1 MHYRGCGSERR
12 APAAAS
18 RVGARRDCVDA
29 LKGPTIINFVLPNCR
44 HRKHS
49 QHPLV
54 SWSCVTDA
62 MQFAPRDPAA
72 SASHGSAKVSCTMY
86 LRPPTGQ
93 ISLEEFEQFS
103 LSRRRLLKAIDA
115 GRTRG
120 MKGAEFEQMIR
131 KESDDI
137 MPIKMGATYEEDM
150 RRDSISH
157 HALRLAYC
165 KKEEDRRWF
174 IQQELAL
181 FKVRF
186 GELSGSGTEAVTRFL
201 SDHQVPVK
209 CCSKEKFN
217 EIKADIHQ
225 LSRSFVSSA
234 ANPDPTRDFD
244 VDGPGAHTKVYEVP
258 FEDVI
263 DLVTK
268 RKVLL
273 QRGSAFVFLN
283 DLVSIVITHYRSKL
297 SKALADAAAN
307 FGTIMEDEGERLAP
321 LISNIAH
328 MYDGINYGKGGAH
341 GRITL
346 DQLGALSKKS
356 FPLCMK
362 YLHTKLHSSHH
373 LGHTARMQ
381 YGLFLK
387 GIGVTLEDALV
398 YWKTELTHNKAG
410 QNITDKF
417 DKEYAYNIRHN
428 YGQEGKRADYT
439 PYSCG
444 KVISD
449 HACPYAATEESELV
463 RMLEVLF
470 LLRRA
475 PSVAPVAFSPPTFAA
490 VFTPIVPRAST

>member
-1 MHYRGCGSERR
+1 MY
-12 APAAAS
+12 
-18 RVGARRDCVDA
+18 
-29 LKGPTIINFVLPNCR
+29 
-44 HRKHS
+44 S
-49 QHPLV
+49 Q
-54 SWSCVTDA
+54 
-62 MQFAPRDPAA
+62 
-72 SASHGSAKVSCTMY
+72 
-86 LRPPTGQ
+86 PPTGQ

-115 GRTRG
+115 ARTRG
-120 MKGAEFEQMIR
+120 LKGAEFDQMIR

-137 MPIKMGATYEEDM
+137 MPIKMGPTYEEDM

-157 HALRLAYC
+157 HSLRLAYC
-165 KKEEDRRWF
+165 KKEDDRRWF

-181 FKVRF
+181 FRVRF
-186 GELSGSGTEAVTRFL
+186 NELSSSGSDAVTRFL
-201 SDHQVPVK
+201 DYAQIPVK
-209 CCSKEKFN
+209 CCSMDKFL
-217 EIKADIHQ
+217 EIKDDIHQ
-225 LSRSFVSSA
+225 LSRSLVSSA
-234 ANPDPTRDFD
+234 ANPDSSKDFD
-244 VDGPGAHTKVYEVP
+244 VEKPGAHTKLYEVP

-273 QRGSAFVFLN
+273 RKGSAFVFLN
-283 DLVSIVITHYRSKL
+283 DLVSIVVTHYRAKL
-297 SKALADAAAN
+297 SKALADAAAH
-307 FGTIMEDEGERLAP
+307 FGTIMEEEGERLAP

-346 DQLGALSKKS
+346 DQIGPLSKKS

-362 YLHTKLHSSHH
+362 FLYQTLHESHH
-373 LGHTARMQ
+373 LGHSARMQ

-449 HACPYAATEESELV
+449 RACPYAGCEESVLV
-463 RMLEVLF
+463 RMLEVCLVPSAVPPFLGVFMRFPLLHALF
-470 LLRRA
+470 SGTELE
-475 PSVAPVAFSPPTFAA
+475 
-490 VFTPIVPRAST
+490 

>member
-1 MHYRGCGSERR
+1 
-12 APAAAS
+12 
-18 RVGARRDCVDA
+18 
-29 LKGPTIINFVLPNCR
+29 
-44 HRKHS
+44 
-49 QHPLV
+49 
-54 SWSCVTDA
+54 
-62 MQFAPRDPAA
+62 MQFARDSVAT
-72 SASHGSAKVSCTMY
+72 GSRGAVRTSCTMY
-86 LRPPTGQ
+86 QQPPTGQ

-103 LSRRRLLKAIDA
+103 LNRRRLLKAIDA
-115 GRTRG
+115 ARTRG
-120 MKGAEFEQMIR
+120 MKGADFDDLIR

-137 MPIKMGATYEEDM
+137 MPIHMGHSFEEDM
-150 RRDSISH
+150 RRDNISH
-157 HALRLAYC
+157 HALRLTYC

-186 GELSGSGTEAVTRFL
+186 SELSITGNEAVTRFL
-201 SDHQVPVK
+201 SDAQIGVR
-209 CCSKEKFN
+209 CCTLEKFQ
-217 EIKADIHQ
+217 EVKDDIKKLAKS
-225 LSRSFVSSA
+225 LVSSA
-234 ANPDPTRDFD
+234 ANPDPSKDFD
-244 VDGPGAHTKVYEVP
+244 VDMAGAHTKIYEVP

-263 DLVTK
+263 DLVTR

-273 QRGSAFVFLN
+273 KQGSAFVFLN
-283 DLVSIVITHYRSKL
+283 DLVSIVVTHYRSKL

-307 FGTIMEDEGERLAP
+307 FGTIMEEEGERLAP

-341 GRITL
+341 GRISL
-346 DQLGALSKKS
+346 DQIGPLSKKS

-362 YLHTKLHSSHH
+362 FLHTKLHSSHH
-373 LGHTARMQ
+373 LGHSARMQ

-444 KVISD
+444 KIISD
-449 HACPYAATEESELV
+449 HACPYAACEESILV
-463 RMLEVLF
+463 PMLEVYPCP
-470 LLRRA
+470 
-475 PSVAPVAFSPPTFAA
+475 PSALCSFSARPP
-490 VFTPIVPRAST
+490 

>member
-1 MHYRGCGSERR
+1 
-12 APAAAS
+12 
-18 RVGARRDCVDA
+18 
-29 LKGPTIINFVLPNCR
+29 
-44 HRKHS
+44 
-49 QHPLV
+49 
-54 SWSCVTDA
+54 
-62 MQFAPRDPAA
+62 MQFVPRDPAA
-72 SASHGSAKVSCTMY
+72 SGSRGGPRTVCTMY
-86 LRPPTGQ
+86 SQPPTGQ

-115 GRTRG
+115 ARTRG
-120 MKGAEFEQMIR
+120 MKGAEFDQMIR
-131 KESDDI
+131 KECDDI
-137 MPIKMGATYEEDM
+137 MPIKMGPTYDEDM
-150 RRDSISH
+150 RRDNISH

-165 KKEEDRRWF
+165 KKEEDRRWL

-186 GELSGSGTEAVTRFL
+186 SELSISGTDAVTRFL
-201 SDHQVPVK
+201 YDAQVPVK
-209 CCSKEKFN
+209 CCSMEQFM
-217 EIKADIHQ
+217 EIKEDIHQ
-225 LSRSFVSSA
+225 LSRSFLSSA
-234 ANPDPTRDFD
+234 ANPDPSKDFD
-244 VDGPGAHTKVYEVP
+244 VESPGAHTKIYEVP

-273 QRGSAFVFLN
+273 KRGNAFVFLN
-283 DLVSIVITHYRSKL
+283 DLVSIVVTHYRAKL

-307 FGTIMEDEGERLAP
+307 FGTIMEEEGERLAP

-346 DQLGALSKKS
+346 DQIGPLSKKS

-362 YLHTKLHSSHH
+362 FLHTKLHSSHH
-373 LGHTARMQ
+373 LGHSARMQ

-444 KVISD
+444 KIISD
-449 HACPYAATEESELV
+449 HACPYSACEDSALIS
-463 RMLEVLF
+463 MLEVRFVPMFPAFF
-470 LLRRA
+470 LPPRCCY
-475 PSVAPVAFSPPTFAA
+475 PSPHGKCT
-490 VFTPIVPRAST
+490 

>member
-1 MHYRGCGSERR
+1 
-12 APAAAS
+12 
-18 RVGARRDCVDA
+18 
-29 LKGPTIINFVLPNCR
+29 
-44 HRKHS
+44 
-49 QHPLV
+49 
-54 SWSCVTDA
+54 
-62 MQFAPRDPAA
+62 MQFVPRDPAA
-72 SASHGSAKVSCTMY
+72 PGSRGGPRTVCTMY
-86 LRPPTGQ
+86 SQPPTGQ

-115 GRTRG
+115 ARTRG
-120 MKGAEFEQMIR
+120 MKGAEFDQMIR
-131 KESDDI
+131 KECDDI
-137 MPIKMGATYEEDM
+137 MPIKMGPTYDEDM
-150 RRDSISH
+150 RRDNISH

-165 KKEEDRRWF
+165 KKEEDRRWL

-186 GELSGSGTEAVTRFL
+186 SELSISGTDAVTRFL
-201 SDHQVPVK
+201 YDAQVPVK
-209 CCSKEKFN
+209 CCSMEQFM
-217 EIKADIHQ
+217 EIKEDIHQ
-225 LSRSFVSSA
+225 LSRSFLSSA
-234 ANPDPTRDFD
+234 ANPDPSKDFD
-244 VDGPGAHTKVYEVP
+244 VESPGAHTKIYEVP

-273 QRGSAFVFLN
+273 RRGNAFVFLN
-283 DLVSIVITHYRSKL
+283 DLVSIVVTHYRAKL

-307 FGTIMEDEGERLAP
+307 FGTIMEEEGERLAP

-346 DQLGALSKKS
+346 DQIGPLSKKS

-362 YLHTKLHSSHH
+362 FLHTKLHSSHH
-373 LGHTARMQ
+373 LGHSARMQ

-444 KVISD
+444 KIISD
-449 HACPYAATEESELV
+449 HACPYSACEDSALIS
-463 RMLEVLF
+463 MLEVRFVPLF
-470 LLRRA
+470 PAPALLLTV
-475 PSVAPVAFSPPTFAA
+475 PS
-490 VFTPIVPRAST
+490 

>member
-1 MHYRGCGSERR
+1 MQFGQRDRVASGPRG
-12 APAAAS
+12 
-18 RVGARRDCVDA
+18 GAR
-29 LKGPTIINFVLPNCR
+29 T
-44 HRKHS
+44 
-49 QHPLV
+49 
-54 SWSCVTDA
+54 
-62 MQFAPRDPAA
+62 
-72 SASHGSAKVSCTMY
+72 SCTMY
-86 LRPPTGQ
+86 SHPPTGQ

-115 GRTRG
+115 ARTRG
-120 MKGAEFEQMIR
+120 LKGVEFDNMIR

-137 MPIKMGATYEEDM
+137 MPINMGDGYEECM
-150 RRDSISH
+150 RRDNISH

-186 GELSGSGTEAVTRFL
+186 SELASSGTEAVTRFL
-201 SDHQVPVK
+201 SDAQVPVK
-209 CCSKEKFN
+209 CCGIEQFM
-217 EIKADIHQ
+217 EIKGDIHQ

-234 ANPDPTRDFD
+234 ANPDPARDFD
-244 VDGPGAHTKVYEVP
+244 VEASGAHNKIYEVP

-263 DLVTK
+263 DLVTR

-273 QRGSAFVFLN
+273 KKGSAFVFLH
-283 DLVSIVITHYRSKL
+283 DLVSIVVTHYRSKL

-307 FGTIMEDEGERLAP
+307 FGTIMEEEGERLAP

-346 DQLGALSKKS
+346 DQIGPLSKKS

-362 YLHTKLHSSHH
+362 FLHTKLHNSHH
-373 LGHTARMQ
+373 LGHSARMQ

-444 KVISD
+444 KIISD
-449 HACPYAATEESELV
+449 HACPYAACEESVLIP
-463 RMLEVLF
+463 MLEVCHPPSAATPAIRIF
-470 LLRRA
+470 YSILL
-475 PSVAPVAFSPPTFAA
+475 
-490 VFTPIVPRAST
+490 TPRETRV